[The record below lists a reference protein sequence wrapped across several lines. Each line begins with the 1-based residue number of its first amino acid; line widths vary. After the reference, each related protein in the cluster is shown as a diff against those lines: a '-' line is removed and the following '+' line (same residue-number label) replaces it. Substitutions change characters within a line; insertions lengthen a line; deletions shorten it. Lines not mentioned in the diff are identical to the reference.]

1 MKIFII
7 NKKIIFF
14 ICLLTLL
21 VLIVFYT
28 FYKSFSLA
36 AELSQDSFLSNA
48 SKEKFNNLCNC
59 NEKNV
64 YLTFD
69 DGPTTKATNKVLDI
83 LKENNVKSTFFVVG
97 KHVKEN
103 PDIIK
108 REYDEG
114 HYIANHGY
122 SHNNKKLYQSIDSFL
137 QEVKNTDL
145 EIGKAIGI
153 DNYCSHVFRFPNGFM
168 SPNNKTMK
176 KKAAAALESINYIY
190 VDWNCL
196 NRDSEKR
203 YSSYQLMNNL
213 KKSSKN
219 KGTLI
224 VLMHDT
230 SDVNDT
236 PSILKDS
243 INYFKSQGYEF
254 KNFYDL
260 L

>member
-1 MKIFII
+1 
-7 NKKIIFF
+7 
-14 ICLLTLL
+14 
-21 VLIVFYT
+21 
-28 FYKSFSLA
+28 
-36 AELSQDSFLSNA
+36 
-48 SKEKFNNLCNC
+48 
-59 NEKNV
+59 
-64 YLTFD
+64 
-69 DGPTTKATNKVLDI
+69 
-83 LKENNVKSTFFVVG
+83 
-97 KHVKEN
+97 
-103 PDIIK
+103 
-108 REYDEG
+108 
-114 HYIANHGY
+114 
-122 SHNNKKLYQSIDSFL
+122 
-137 QEVKNTDL
+137 
-145 EIGKAIGI
+145 
-153 DNYCSHVFRFPNGFM
+153 M